1 MKSRPL
7 GLRFSVPGAARV
19 DDRAARAQRFPMHAA
34 RAHSANRWR
43 TGTMTTGILPT
54 MSATITP
61 HARHLPPIWLPLLAG
76 LPLAVCLVL
85 MAAPSLG
92 HGVATVSRTLFLMAF
107 LLWVFPLTLLQ
118 RRLWSCGTRLWVMT
132 LTLLAA
138 TYLMTL
144 LTRVLNIG
152 LQVTIAGSL
161 PPDFSWWLVFRGIEG
176 AWLTLIAFC
185 AIHAVV
191 TYYAELKQEQAHRL
205 EAQSL
210 ARDAELRALRYQ
222 LQPHFL
228 FNTLNAISALVAEQ
242 KGHEARQMLARLGD
256 FLRATLDLGHAH
268 EVSLAE
274 ELALTDAYLEIE
286 QARLGDR
293 LQLNWRVGPGLL
305 SARVPYL
312 LLQPLVENAIRHG
325 IAPRRGSGRLEIEI
339 TGEAARLQVR
349 ISNDLPAGSDG
360 ASGTGTGR
368 AEAVGLRNVGDR
380 LSRLYPGAY
389 DLHAGLRDDDRYHV
403 ALALPLRLDV
413 GAAA

>member
-1 MKSRPL
+1 
-7 GLRFSVPGAARV
+7 
-19 DDRAARAQRFPMHAA
+19 
-34 RAHSANRWR
+34 
-43 TGTMTTGILPT
+43 MTTGIPPT
-54 MSATITP
+54 LRATITP
-61 HARHLPPIWLPLLAG
+61 HARHLPPFWLPLLAG

-85 MAAPSLG
+85 MAAPRLG

-107 LLWVFPLTLLQ
+107 LLWAFPLTLLQ
-118 RRLWSCGTRLWVMT
+118 RRLWACGTRLWIMT

-152 LQVTIAGSL
+152 LQVAIAGS
-161 PPDFSWWLVFRGIEG
+161 PSPDFSWWLIFRGIEG

-191 TYYAELKQEQAHRL
+191 TYYAELKQEQAHRQ

-268 EVSLAE
+268 EVTLAE

-286 QARLGDR
+286 KARLGDR

-305 SARVPYL
+305 GARVPYL

-368 AEAVGLRNVGDR
+368 TEAVGLRNVGDR

-389 DLHAGLRDDDRYHV
+389 DLHAGLRDDGRYHV

>member
-1 MKSRPL
+1 MLRPH
-7 GLRFSVPGAARV
+7 GTMPDAACRS
-19 DDRAARAQRFPMHAA
+19 
-34 RAHSANRWR
+34 AHSADRWR
-43 TGTMTTGILPT
+43 TGIMTTGTPPT
-54 MSATITP
+54 PRTTITP
-61 HARHLPPIWLPLLAG
+61 HARQLPPFWLPLLAG

-92 HGVATVSRTLFLMAF
+92 HGVATASRTVFLMAF
-107 LLWVFPLTLLQ
+107 VLWAIPLTLVQ
-118 RRLWSCGTRLWVMT
+118 RRLWMRGTRLWVVVP
-132 LTLLAA
+132 TLLAA

-144 LTRVLNIG
+144 VARVLNIG
-152 LQVTIAGSL
+152 LQVAIAGPL
-161 PPDFSWWLVFRGIEG
+161 PPDFSWWLVLRGIEG
-176 AWLTLIAFC
+176 TWLTLIAFC

-191 TYYAELKQEQAHRL
+191 NYYAALKQEQAQRL

-242 KGHEARQMLARLGD
+242 KGPEARQMLARLGD

-286 QARLGDR
+286 KARLGDR
-293 LQLNWRVGPGLL
+293 LQLKWRVGPGLL
-305 SARVPYL
+305 GARVPYL

-339 TGEAARLQVR
+339 TGEAALHVR
-349 ISNDLPAGSDG
+349 ISNDLPAGTDLV
-360 ASGTGTGR
+360 SGTGGGR
-368 AEAVGLRNVGDR
+368 TEAVGLRNVGER
-380 LSRLYPGAY
+380 LSRLYPAAC
-389 DLHAGLRDDDRYHV
+389 DLHAGVRDDGRYHV
-403 ALALPLRLDV
+403 AVSLPLRLDSV
-413 GAAA
+413 ARA